1 MTQNR
6 GQGKG
11 QQELQKRVLD
21 AHLCT
26 GCGACIG
33 LCSYQV
39 YYHDN
44 VVALHGCD
52 IKEGKCY
59 AFCPRT
65 PTDLDALRKHFF
77 GEEEI
82 TQELGAMRGF
92 YIARSAEEPVRK
104 NAQHGGTVTT
114 LIALALEEGIIDAAI
129 VAAGQTDCLPHAV
142 VVSDSKELRHHGK
155 SSFVVSP
162 MVAKFNEVAKGEFK
176 KMGVVATPCQALAMA
191 KMRSQSTEK
200 GHEAMGKLKL
210 VIGIFCGWALSWRK
224 VVELLRT
231 KTDLKTITGMDIPP
245 SKYHTLEVLT
255 KDGPLAISLDEVT
268 PCIREAC
275 HYCYDM
281 TAEFGDISVG
291 SARLSEGW
299 EAARSWNQVIVR
311 TQQGHDLIELAKI
324 RGLLEFREV
333 PEGNLERLKQ
343 ASQNKKKTA
352 IKNLIKKSHRSSD
365 LLYLDHRDPNL
376 RALMD

>member
-6 GQGKG
+6 GEGKG
-11 QQELQKRVLD
+11 QQDLQKRVLD
-21 AHLCT
+21 TQLCT
-26 GCGACIG
+26 GCGACVG
-33 LCSYQV
+33 LCPYQA
-39 YYHDN
+39 YTHDN
-44 VVALHGCD
+44 VVTLHGCD
-52 IKEGKCY
+52 MKEGKCY

-82 TQELGAMRGF
+82 TPELGAMRGF
-92 YIARSAEEPVRK
+92 YIARSAQEPVRK

-129 VAAGQTDCLPHAV
+129 VATGQRDCLPHAV

-162 MVAKFNEVAKGEFK
+162 MVAKFNEIAKGEFK

-191 KMRSQSTEK
+191 KMRSQSIQKNDET
-200 GHEAMGKLKL
+200 MGKLKL
-210 VIGIFCGWALSWRK
+210 VIGLFCGWAFSWRK

-231 KTDLKTITGMDIPP
+231 KTDLETITGMDIPP

-255 KDGPLAISLDEVT
+255 KNGPLAISLDEVT

-281 TAEFGDISVG
+281 TAEFSDISVG

-311 TQQGHDLIELAKI
+311 TQQGDDLMELART
-324 RGLLEFREV
+324 RGLLEFRDV
-333 PEGNLERLKQ
+333 PDGNLERLKQ
-343 ASQNKKKTA
+343 ASQNKKRTA
-352 IKNLIKKSHRSSD
+352 IKNLTKKSRRSND

-376 RALMD
+376 RALID

>member
-1 MTQNR
+1 VTQNR
-6 GQGKG
+6 GEGKG
-11 QQELQKRVLD
+11 QQDLQKRVLD
-21 AHLCT
+21 TQLCT
-26 GCGACIG
+26 GCGACVG
-33 LCSYQV
+33 LCPYQA
-39 YYHDN
+39 YTHDN
-44 VVALHGCD
+44 VVTLHGCD
-52 IKEGKCY
+52 MKEGKCY

-82 TQELGAMRGF
+82 TPELGAMRGF
-92 YIARSAEEPVRK
+92 YIARSAQEPVRK

-129 VAAGQTDCLPHAV
+129 VATGQRDCLPHAV

-162 MVAKFNEVAKGEFK
+162 MVAKFNEIAKGEFK

-191 KMRSQSTEK
+191 KMRSQSIQKNDET
-200 GHEAMGKLKL
+200 MGKLKL
-210 VIGIFCGWALSWRK
+210 VIGLFCGWAFSWRK

-231 KTDLKTITGMDIPP
+231 KTDLETITGMDIPP

-255 KDGPLAISLDEVT
+255 KNGPLAISLDEVT

-281 TAEFGDISVG
+281 TAEFSDISVG

-311 TQQGHDLIELAKI
+311 TQQGDDLMELART
-324 RGLLEFREV
+324 RGLLEFRDV
-333 PEGNLERLKQ
+333 PDGNLERLKQ
-343 ASQNKKKTA
+343 ASQNKKRTA
-352 IKNLIKKSHRSSD
+352 IKNLTKKSRRSND

-376 RALMD
+376 RALID